1 MSADAMLSLTATL
14 NIQPGEIPPTIHLK
28 QDSNS
33 MDILLHIATKSEA
46 QMETGGTAILKGIKP
61 DSSELFIVLPMVLAL
76 LYFYYGFS
84 PEARWSI
91 MEKNAAIDE
100 RGIKLTFTDERMKTH
115 VIAADDV
122 REIVE
127 KEEVWMLMLK
137 GARYTCL
144 MLPASAVNPDVA
156 QLLRQL
162 VAKAH

>member
-1 MSADAMLSLTATL
+1 MTTKECMVSPGSYMRHLSLMFLDDNWLWMCLPVAVCAVLAVWIDVRFVMVALMTL
-14 NIQPGEIPPTIHLK
+14 FV
-28 QDSNS
+28 
-33 MDILLHIATKSEA
+33 A
-46 QMETGGTAILKGIKP
+46 
-61 DSSELFIVLPMVLAL
+61 LPMVLAL

-100 RGIKLTFTDERMKTH
+100 RGITLTFTDEQMKTH

-127 KEEVWMLMLK
+127 KEEVWMLMLN

-156 QLLRQL
+156 QLLRQF
-162 VAKAH
+162 VAKTH